1 MKNREKC
8 SDFSRR
14 HSYIKH
20 AWCALLAVS
29 LLMADGA
36 LCAEEGSRLPENTH
50 SAPNGSTLPANT
62 VASSANTSVPAS
74 TNGSGSSLTG
84 ITVQDA
90 EANSPSA
97 VGTQAVASNTT
108 SSVGTSASN
117 TASPFQAS
125 VLPTKTAPT
134 GTSNSVPSSTSA
146 TVPSTTGTSGATAS
160 GVTTVPATNSGVTAA
175 TGVTASTATGA
186 TATDAMG
193 SSIPSGSINTTIS
206 TATPATGSAS
216 TPSSTANSSQTPP
229 APANIP
235 LGGTTA
241 LAGTNGN
248 PSAPEEEEPQDLG
261 DILDLRPPAKLKVS
275 LLPWVIALLVVL
287 SAVGL
292 WFLLKRKRHGKAK
305 KEKPTKSID
314 PYEAVLQA
322 LKEASKKLDVTNP
335 KPFAFFLTD
344 AVRLYLSRVFRLPA
358 PECTTQELLQQL
370 PWCTELTDDL
380 RTNITQFL
388 QRCDLV
394 KFTTMPFDEPFLLQL
409 HQQAESIV
417 AASHELTK
425 PKPAP
430 AASAATGVASSSKP
444 EKTPKK

>member
-8 SDFSRR
+8 SDFSHRR
-14 HSYIKH
+14 SCLKH
-20 AWCALLAVS
+20 AWCTLLAV
-29 LLMADGA
+29 LLPTTGSA
-36 LCAEEGSRLPENTH
+36 LHAEEGSRLPENTH
-50 SAPNGSTLPANT
+50 SAPNGSALPANT

-74 TNGSGSSLTG
+74 ANGSGSSSRGMPQGSESNASNT
-84 ITVQDA
+84 
-90 EANSPSA
+90 
-97 VGTQAVASNTT
+97 VGTKAVVSGTT

-134 GTSNSVPSSTSA
+134 DTSNSVPSSTSA

-160 GVTTVPATNSGVTAA
+160 GVTTVPATNSGVTTA

-186 TATDAMG
+186 TVSASPATG
-193 SSIPSGSINTTIS
+193 TT
-206 TATPATGSAS
+206 TPATGSVS
-216 TPSSTANSSQTPP
+216 TPPNTVNSSQTSP
-229 APANIP
+229 APTNIP
-235 LGGTTA
+235 LGLTA
-241 LAGTNGN
+241 GSGANNT
-248 PSAPEEEEPQDLG
+248 SQTPEEEEPQDLG

-275 LLPWVIALLVVL
+275 LLPWIIALLVVL

-292 WFLLKRKRHGKAK
+292 WFLLKRKRRGKAK
-305 KEKPTKSID
+305 KEKPMKPID
-314 PYEAVLQA
+314 PYEEVLQA

-370 PWCTELTDDL
+370 PWCVELTDDL

-409 HQQAESIV
+409 HQQAEAIV
-417 AASHELTK
+417 AVSHELTK

-430 AASAATGVASSSKP
+430 VAPNAAPSSKP
-444 EKTPKK
+444 ERTSKK

>member
-1 MKNREKC
+1 MKKRKKYI
-8 SDFSRR
+8 DFSHRR
-14 HSYIKH
+14 SCLKH

-29 LLMADGA
+29 LLTA
-36 LCAEEGSRLPENTH
+36 
-50 SAPNGSTLPANT
+50 GSTLHAEKSSALPAKTVAHSANASVSASSNGSAQILTDTAQGSEINSSNTVGTQT
-62 VASSANTSVPAS
+62 VASD
-74 TNGSGSSLTG
+74 
-84 ITVQDA
+84 ITT
-90 EANSPSA
+90 P
-97 VGTQAVASNTT
+97 
-108 SSVGTSASN
+108 VGTSALNATHPSRSSVASAQ
-117 TASPFQAS
+117 TAS
-125 VLPTKTAPT
+125 T
-134 GTSNSVPSSTSA
+134 GTSNGVLVSSSTGFTTGSSA
-146 TVPSTTGTSGATAS
+146 TGTSGATAS
-160 GVTTVPATNSGVTAA
+160 NATTAIS
-175 TGVTASTATGA
+175 TGA
-186 TATDAMG
+186 TVSPSAVMG
-193 SSIPSGSINTTIS
+193 TTTS
-206 TATPATGSAS
+206 ATGTVSGTMPNVAS
-216 TPSSTANSSQTPP
+216 PSQTPP

-275 LLPWVIALLVVL
+275 LLPWVIALLIVL
-287 SAVGL
+287 SAIGL

-305 KEKPTKSID
+305 KEKPTKPID
-314 PYEAVLQA
+314 PYEEVLQA

-358 PECTTQELLQQL
+358 PESTTQELLEQL

-409 HQQAESIV
+409 HQQAEAIV

-425 PKPAP
+425 PKTAP
-430 AASAATGVASSSKP
+430 AASAATGAASSSKP
-444 EKTPKK
+444 EKTSKK

>member
-1 MKNREKC
+1 MEERGK
-8 SDFSRR
+8 STDFSRR
-14 HSYIKH
+14 RLCLKH

-29 LLMADGA
+29 LPTASNA
-36 LCAEEGSRLPENTH
+36 LRGEEGSGLPENTH
-50 SAPNGSTLPANT
+50 SAPNGSALSANT

-74 TNGSGSSLTG
+74 ANGSGSSLTG

-108 SSVGTSASN
+108 SSVGISASN

-125 VLPTKTAPT
+125 VLPIKTAPT
-134 GTSNSVPSSTSA
+134 NTSNSVSPASPVTTST
-146 TVPSTTGTSGATAS
+146 TAS
-160 GVTTVPATNSGVTAA
+160 GIMPATAITSAAPSRSTDATTAA
-175 TGVTASTATGA
+175 TGVTASAVTDVAISANPATGA
-186 TATDAMG
+186 ITSATNATN
-193 SSIPSGSINTTIS
+193 SI
-206 TATPATGSAS
+206 TPAAGTAS
-216 TPSSTANSSQTPP
+216 DTPPNTANPPQTPP
-229 APANIP
+229 TPTNIP
-235 LGGTTA
+235 LG
-241 LAGTNGN
+241 LAAGSGANNAAPT
-248 PSAPEEEEPQDLG
+248 PEEEEPQDLG
-261 DILDLRPPAKLKVS
+261 DIFDLRPAAELKVS
-275 LLPWVIALLVVL
+275 LLPWIVALLTVL
-287 SAVGL
+287 AAVGL
-292 WFLLKRKRHGKAK
+292 WFLLKRKRRGKAK

-370 PWCTELTDDL
+370 SWCTELTDDL

-409 HQQAESIV
+409 HQQAEAIV
-417 AASHELTK
+417 AASHEITK

-430 AASAATGVASSSKP
+430 AATCVASSSKS
-444 EKTPKK
+444 EKISKK

>member
-1 MKNREKC
+1 MRKREKC

-29 LLMADGA
+29 LLTADGA
-36 LCAEEGSRLPENTH
+36 LRAEEGSRLPENTH
-50 SAPNGSTLPANT
+50 SAPNGSALPANT

-74 TNGSGSSLTG
+74 ANGSGSSLRGMPQGSESNASNT
-84 ITVQDA
+84 
-90 EANSPSA
+90 
-97 VGTQAVASNTT
+97 VGTKAVASNTT
-108 SSVGTSASN
+108 SSVGISASN

-160 GVTTVPATNSGVTAA
+160 GVTTVPATNSGVKTA
-175 TGVTASTATGA
+175 TGVTASSATGA
-186 TATDAMG
+186 TVSASPATG
-193 SSIPSGSINTTIS
+193 TT
-206 TATPATGSAS
+206 TPATGSVSAAS
-216 TPSSTANSSQTPP
+216 SNANPSQTSP
-229 APANIP
+229 APTNIP
-235 LGGTTA
+235 LGLTA
-241 LAGTNGN
+241 GSGANNTS
-248 PSAPEEEEPQDLG
+248 PTPEEEEPQDLG

-275 LLPWVIALLVVL
+275 LLPWIIALLIVL

-305 KEKPTKSID
+305 KEKPTKPID

-370 PWCTELTDDL
+370 PWCVELTDDL

-409 HQQAESIV
+409 HQQAEAIV
-417 AASHELTK
+417 ATSHEITK

-430 AASAATGVASSSKP
+430 VASAAPSSKP
-444 EKTPKK
+444 EKTSKK

>member
-8 SDFSRR
+8 SDFSHRR
-14 HSYIKH
+14 FRAGC
-20 AWCALLAVS
+20 AWFVFCVFS
-29 LLMADGA
+29 LLSTGSS
-36 LCAEEGSRLPENTH
+36 LRAEEGPSLPAKTVAH
-50 SAPNGSTLPANT
+50 SAN
-62 VASSANTSVPAS
+62 ASAS
-74 TNGSGSSLTG
+74 D
-84 ITVQDA
+84 IT
-90 EANSPSA
+90 
-97 VGTQAVASNTT
+97 TT
-108 SSVGTSASN
+108 PVGTSALNATHPSRSSVVSAQ
-117 TASPFQAS
+117 TASA
-125 VLPTKTAPT
+125 
-134 GTSNSVPSSTSA
+134 GTSNGVPSSTDFATGSSA
-146 TVPSTTGTSGATAS
+146 TGTSGATAS
-160 GVTTVPATNSGVTAA
+160 NAIAAIATN
-175 TGVTASTATGA
+175 ASVSA
-186 TATDAMG
+186 
-193 SSIPSGSINTTIS
+193 N
-206 TATPATGSAS
+206 PATGITTSATSSVS
-216 TPSSTANSSQTPP
+216 TLPNTANSSQTSP
-229 APANIP
+229 APTNIP
-235 LGGTTA
+235 LG
-241 LAGTNGN
+241 LSAGSDAG
-248 PSAPEEEEPQDLG
+248 SASPIPEEEEPQDLG

-275 LLPWVIALLVVL
+275 LLPWIVALLVVL
-287 SAVGL
+287 SAIGL

-305 KEKPTKSID
+305 KEKPTKPID

-409 HQQAESIV
+409 HQQAEAIV

-430 AASAATGVASSSKP
+430 VASAATGAAPSSKP
-444 EKTPKK
+444 ERTSKK